1 MAEKSKSGTVRI
13 FGIDPGLRRTGWGVV
28 EVEGNRLRW
37 VADGVI
43 RPDPRIPDTDRLHD
57 IFSELTAILGG
68 HGPDLGA
75 VEEVFI
81 SRNPASALKLGMAR
95 GAAMLALAVHGV
107 PVEEISA
114 RRVKQ
119 NVTGSGRADKAQ
131 VTAMVSRLLG
141 IAPEA
146 EDSAD
151 ALAVAIAAI
160 NEGTGGVPVAD
171 PVPATSGLDAAI
183 ARALEREGGRAG

>member
-1 MAEKSKSGTVRI
+1 MARNPKGGIVRI
-13 FGIDPGLRRTGWGVV
+13 CGIDPGLRRTGWGVV

-37 VADGVI
+37 VADGVL
-43 RPDPRIPDTDRLHD
+43 RPDPGIPDTERLHD
-57 IFSELTAILGG
+57 IYSGLTALLGE

-81 SRNPASALKLGMAR
+81 SRNPSSALKLGMAR

-107 PVEEISA
+107 AVEEISA

-119 NVTGSGRADKAQ
+119 NVTGSGRADKVQ

-141 IAPEA
+141 VVPEA

-160 NEGTGGVPVAD
+160 NEGGAGIAAAE
-171 PVPATSGLDAAI
+171 PAPAASGLDAAI